1 MKHISTSS
9 LSDLKSVFNSADDN
23 VHFYKVLKNAFNIN
37 DFGVELAQPS
47 IRQNSGQIIWKADT
61 VLDFSTIDS
70 ADGLVREEAGQ
81 MMRQAFEAFDA
92 KIKGVKNFP
101 AEISSKI
108 KEIPS
113 ASSVLVARSDNG
125 LKVVITNWGFLEDT
139 LDRNSGILES
149 LFPAPSYSILV
160 RALSETDVP
169 FSGKTVKL
177 ESASKNSNDISD
189 VNGYARMGGLTRG
202 ERFSLKDGNDRLLAA
217 DLVADGT
224 REYIV
229 RFPKEIKL
237 KIQAVNSNHDPL
249 AFQNFE
255 FNSDTIGKFEFS
267 TDGSGEYTIDHPVSV
282 SDFQI
287 YYNGNEVYTDKIP
300 NEDKLIRLTI
310 DPPED
315 SVISIVEDEEPY
327 IIDELEPLTIPVNV
341 KFTNFWNRPIKN
353 QAFTISDNTEESVKA
368 VTNDIG
374 EASITALS
382 PGEKNIKF
390 EKKSLIWNYSFA
402 HNSGDTLHHFRP
414 RGIYPWLWWLLCA
427 LLLFLFLCCFFNY
440 ESCDFCRDRD
450 YVEEHSLIG
459 DDVVDHDDDLDRY
472 RDSLGGTTGDITI
485 TLSWNTTD
493 DLDLHLIEPSGEEI
507 YYKHKRSISGGE
519 LDIDMNA
526 GENFYSRAI
535 ENIYYTSL
543 PSRGRYKIK
552 VNYYKRNE
560 SNMGQKVPYQV
571 YIKIGDKE
579 LTLDKHISIENMSQ
593 SVYKFDL

>member
-353 QAFTISDNTEESVKA
+353 QVFTISDNTEESVKA

>member
-23 VHFYKVLKNAFNIN
+23 VHFYKVLKNAFNKN

-61 VLDFSTIDS
+61 NLSFNTIDTVDS
-70 ADGLVREEAGQ
+70 NERELAGQ
-81 MMRQAFEAFDA
+81 NMRKAFEAFDQ

-101 AEISSKI
+101 AEISAKI

-113 ASSVLVARSDNG
+113 ESSVLVARVDNEV
-125 LKVVITNWGFLEDT
+125 KVIITNWGFLEDT
-139 LDRNSGILES
+139 LDRSSGILEN

-160 RALSETDVP
+160 RAISETDVP
-169 FSGKTVKL
+169 FSGKTIKL
-177 ESASKNSNDISD
+177 QSSSKNSQDVSD
-189 VNGYARMGGLTRG
+189 ENGFARMGGLTRG

-217 DLVADGT
+217 DLTADGT
-224 REYIV
+224 KEYIV
-229 RFPKEIKL
+229 KFPKEIKL
-237 KIQAVNSNHDPL
+237 KIQAVNSNNDPL
-249 AFQNFE
+249 SFQNFE
-255 FNSDTIGKFEFS
+255 FNSDTIGKIEFS
-267 TDGSGEYTIDHPVSV
+267 TDGEGEYTLDHPVSI

-287 YYNGNEVYTDKIP
+287 YHDGNEIYSDKIP
-300 NEDKLIRLTI
+300 DGDKLIKLTI
-310 DPPED
+310 DPPEVPVVPIVEGED
-315 SVISIVEDEEPY
+315 FDFVEDEL
-327 IIDELEPLTIPVNV
+327 ITIPVNV

-353 QAFTISDNTEESVKA
+353 QAFTISDNSDLEIKA

-374 EASITALS
+374 EASIAELA
-382 PGEKNIKF
+382 PGEKQIKF

-414 RGIYPWLWWLLCA
+414 RGIYPWLWWLLCGI
-427 LLLFLFLCCFFNY
+427 LLFLFLCCFFNY
-440 ESCDFCRDRD
+440 ESCDFCRDRH
-450 YVEEHSLIG
+450 YIQEHSLID
-459 DDVVDHDDDLDRY
+459 DDVVEHDDDLDRY